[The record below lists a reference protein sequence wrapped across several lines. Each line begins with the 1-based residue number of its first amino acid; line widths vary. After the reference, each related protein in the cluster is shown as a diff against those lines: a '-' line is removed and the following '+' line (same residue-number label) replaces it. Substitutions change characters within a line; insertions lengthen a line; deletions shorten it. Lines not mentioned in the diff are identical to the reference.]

1 MLDFFKRNGLLDAV
15 LEWCGSVSYMDDYV
29 LHRGPGISDKVS
41 PIPGL
46 TVSET
51 LYQNILDKG
60 AAVGQMC
67 YRRLCRDLRKE
78 KELNP
83 IIDLTAKYPEFYTQ
97 RLSRRKA
104 AAAGN
109 DRGLVR
115 KGTGSDQE
123 QEHFVVSFIN
133 S

>member
-78 KELNP
+78 KELKPYN
-83 IIDLTAKYPEFYTQ
+83 
-97 RLSRRKA
+97 RLD
-104 AAAGN
+104 G
-109 DRGLVR
+109 
-115 KGTGSDQE
+115 
-123 QEHFVVSFIN
+123 
-133 S
+133 